1 MGKRHVRLGCD
12 TEQFIQMKSAASE
25 MIDAVFEVSGESVPV
40 NYPFALW
47 GELVRHV
54 PELEAD
60 DSIGIL
66 PLRTTGSEAGM
77 LLPKRAKLVVRLP
90 SSLASHILALSG
102 QELDI
107 LGSRLTIGNVKL
119 REIQPYA
126 TIHAHMVVGAEDE
139 VAFVKNVS
147 AHLAELGIA
156 ASLICGRQNSLLDGE
171 HCIHGY
177 SLVIHDLK
185 PEDSLRL
192 QCMGLRSDRRYGCGV
207 FVPYKVISDLN

>member
-1 MGKRHVRLGCD
+1 MGWCYGRLGCH
-12 TEQFIQMKSAASE
+12 TEHSIQMSAVASE
-25 MIDAVFEVSGESVPV
+25 MIDAVFDVSGESVPV

-47 GELVRHV
+47 SELVRHV

-60 DSIGIL
+60 DSIGVL

-90 SSLASHILALSG
+90 SSRASHVLALAG

-107 LGSRLTIGNVKL
+107 LGSRLRIGNVKL
-119 REIQPYA
+119 RKIQPYS

-139 VAFVKNVS
+139 VDFVKNVS
-147 AHLAELGIA
+147 AQLAEFGIS
-156 ASLICGRQNSLLDGE
+156 ASLICGRQNSLLDGG
-171 HCIHGY
+171 HSIHGY

-207 FVPYKVISDLN
+207 FVPYKVISDIN